1 MWGRKKKCGEPRR
14 WDNAKKSAR
23 GRIPVK
29 VERRLR
35 GEKRRNGCRRE
46 SEKEQKKGTGLIK
59 QRIENGAW

>member
-1 MWGRKKKCGEPRR
+1 M
-14 WDNAKKSAR
+14 
-23 GRIPVK
+23 K